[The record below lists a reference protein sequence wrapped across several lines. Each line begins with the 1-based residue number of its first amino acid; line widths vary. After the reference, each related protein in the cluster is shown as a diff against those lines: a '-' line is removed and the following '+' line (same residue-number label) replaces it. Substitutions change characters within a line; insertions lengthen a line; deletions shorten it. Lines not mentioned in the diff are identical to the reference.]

1 MSPTRQWATA
11 LAVALIGL
19 VAPCAGDA
27 KAPPG
32 RYTVD
37 ADTALD
43 TVTGLR
49 WQRATPVGKFDVA
62 GAKAYCQGLSLG
74 GFASGWRLPSLREL
88 VSLVDRRAT
97 LPAIDTATF
106 PATKNDLYWSS
117 TAHAGKEGL
126 VWGLAFNHGDS
137 YFQQPTY
144 TAWVRCVR

>member
-1 MSPTRQWATA
+1 MTLRKAFA
-11 LAVALIGL
+11 IGAVAAATGL
-19 VAPCAGDA
+19 LGPEASIA

-49 WQRATPVGKFDVA
+49 WQRATPVGKVNAA
-62 GAKAYCQGLSLG
+62 GAKAYCEALALG
-74 GFASGWRLPSLREL
+74 GYGNGWRLPALREL
-88 VSLVDRRAT
+88 VSLVDRRAA
-97 LPAIDTATF
+97 LPAIDTETF
-106 PATKNDLYWSS
+106 AGTKNDMYWS
-117 TAHAGKEGL
+117 TTPHAGKEGL

-144 TAWVRCVR
+144 QAWVRCVR